1 MISIPLGKIVLF
13 SGGLKMILINYINE
27 ELKQIKEMFYQR
39 IKHPYI
45 TKFLDEPVLDEDR
58 LFFLYTLLE
67 EKRIPKKSLSD
78 YIITTLLVQAALDT
92 HETVSTSTLSSDK
105 VKKERQLT
113 VLAGDYYSS
122 LYYYLLAK
130 VNDISMI
137 RLLASSIQEINEA
150 KMSFYKD
157 PSRTFLQS
165 IEDVKIIESS
175 LIQKITEHFKLPNW
189 KNVVSEFFFLKRL
202 VTERKLLI
210 AGKEV
215 PLVDAI
221 IKENS
226 SSLLRL
232 KGEARL
238 KQAVVICDNYIFQ
251 SKRQLYSLC
260 QQPTTLNSFINV
272 RIDEMLL
279 DINIIKEKVAEEG

>member
-1 MISIPLGKIVLF
+1 MF

-27 ELKQIKEMFYQR
+27 EIKQIKEMFYQR

-58 LFFLYTLLE
+58 LFLLYTLLE
-67 EKRIPKKSLSD
+67 EKKLSKKSLSD

-92 HETVSTSTLSSDK
+92 HEAVSTSTLSSDK

-137 RLLASSIQEINEA
+137 RLLANSIQEVNES
-150 KMSFYKD
+150 KMNFYKD
-157 PSRTFLQS
+157 PTRTILQS

-175 LIQKITEHFKLPNW
+175 LIQKIAEHFKLPIW
-189 KNVVSEFFFLKRL
+189 KHVVSEFFFLKRL
-202 VTERKLLI
+202 IAERKLFLE
-210 AGKEV
+210 GEGEKV
-215 PLVDAI
+215 PLVDEI
-221 IKENS
+221 IKENN

-238 KQAVVICDNYIFQ
+238 KQSVVLCDNYIFQ
-251 SKRQLYSLC
+251 SKSQLYLLC
-260 QQPTTLNSFINV
+260 QQPSPLNTFIIV

>member
-1 MISIPLGKIVLF
+1 MF

-27 ELKQIKEMFYQR
+27 EIKQIKEMFYQR

-58 LFFLYTLLE
+58 LFLLYTLLE
-67 EKRIPKKSLSD
+67 EKKLSKKSLSD

-92 HETVSTSTLSSDK
+92 HEAVSTSTLSSDK

-137 RLLASSIQEINEA
+137 RLLANSIQEVNES
-150 KMSFYKD
+150 KMNFYKD
-157 PSRTFLQS
+157 PTRTILQS

-175 LIQKITEHFKLPNW
+175 LIQKIAEHFKLPIW
-189 KNVVSEFFFLKRL
+189 KHVVSEFFFLKRL
-202 VTERKLLI
+202 IAERKLLLE
-210 AGKEV
+210 GEKV
-215 PLVDAI
+215 PLVDEI
-221 IKENS
+221 IKENN

-238 KQAVVICDNYIFQ
+238 KQSVVLCDNYIFQ
-251 SKRQLYSLC
+251 SKSQLYSLC
-260 QQPTTLNSFINV
+260 QQPSPLNTFIIV